1 MKQRK
6 FFQYENWIFSWS
18 LLCALCV
25 LCGESA
31 AADWYHWRGPQQTGV
46 SPEKDLPDSW
56 SADPNAANSNLVWK
70 APYGCRSTLLVM
82 NGRVYIINYAIEKK
96 KELILVKGKNEE
108 VLKDNPE
115 TIQERVM
122 CLDADTGKVL
132 WEHKFNVFHTDI
144 VTVRLGWTNLAGDPK
159 TGNIYA
165 HGTQGLFFCF
175 DKDGKVLWSRSLT
188 EEYGR
193 ISGYGGRVT
202 SPTVDE
208 DLVIVGM
215 LNSSWGDMA
224 KGGNRWLAMNKLTG
238 QVVWWSEPGGQP
250 KDTYYSVPVVATING
265 ERLLISGGASGNVVA
280 MKVRT
285 GEKVWSYTFGTGA
298 VNSSPVVDGN
308 YIYIGHGEESPD
320 TNVQGRV
327 ICLDASKIK
336 DGQPELVWKKDGL
349 KARYAS
355 PVLDR
360 AKGRLYYPDEIGK
373 LFCLDAKTGKQ
384 LWKYSYGRNSRGS
397 PLLADG
403 KIYVGEVNSR
413 FHILK
418 PGDKKCVALH
428 EHFFP
433 SPDGVS
439 DVEING
445 TPSAANGRVYFSTSE
460 EIFCIGKKDAT
471 VSKDRYES
479 PITSYPVDRSA
490 THVQILPADVVVHP
504 GDTVQFTLRL
514 FDDRGRPLG
523 AAVDIGS
530 AKWLLPAPPPPPG
543 AKTTPP
549 ALDGTIEAG
558 KLSVSAKKPSQQG
571 YVVAKLGELTAK
583 ARVRVAPKLPY
594 KQDFEKIP
602 DGAVPGGWVNTQ
614 GKFLVATVDGNKVLK
629 KVNDKASPLIARGNA
644 YIGLPTL
651 KDYTI
656 ACDVLGTKKG
666 DDLPD
671 MGIIANRYTLMLAGN
686 VQKLRIVSWDAL
698 PRIDQTI
705 SYPWQPKVW
714 YRLKLTVAIH
724 GDKALV
730 RGKVW
735 PRDEKEPDAWTVE
748 VTDSRP
754 NREGSPALYGYVSG
768 ILEGQ
773 PGNDIFYDNVVTTP
787 NKK

>member
-1 MKQRK
+1 MKIK
-6 FFQYENWIFSWS
+6 DLFFWLFCKRAVVSRPS
-18 LLCALCV
+18 VLCPLLLALCSLSLV
-25 LCGESA
+25 LPLA
-31 AADWYHWRGPQQTGV
+31 AADWYHWRGPFQTGV
-46 SPEKDLPDSW
+46 SPEKDLPDRW
-56 SADPNAANSNLVWK
+56 SPDPKAPDNNLIWK
-70 APYGCRSTLLVM
+70 AHYGCRSTPLVM
-82 NGRVYIINYAIEKK
+82 NGRVFIINYLGEK
-96 KELILVKGKNEE
+96 
-108 VLKDNPE
+108 E

-132 WEHKFNVFHTDI
+132 WEHRFNVFHTDI

-159 TGNIYA
+159 TGNVYA

-188 EEYGR
+188 EEFGR

-202 SPTVDE
+202 SPTIDE

-215 LNSSWGDMA
+215 LNSSWGDQG

-238 QVVWWSEPGGQP
+238 EAVWWSEPGGQP

-265 ERLLISGGASGNVVA
+265 QRLLISGDASGNVVA

-285 GEKVWSYTFGTGA
+285 GEKVWAYNFGTGA
-298 VNSSPVVDGN
+298 INSSPVVDGN
-308 YIYIGHGEESPD
+308 YVYIGHGEESPD
-320 TNVQGRV
+320 TNLQGRV
-327 ICLDASKIK
+327 ICLDASKIMN
-336 DGQPELVWKKDGL
+336 GQPELVWKKDGL

-355 PVLDR
+355 PALDR
-360 AKGRLYYPDEIGK
+360 ERGRLYYPDEIGK

-418 PGDKKCVALH
+418 PGDKKCQALH
-428 EHFFP
+428 EQFIV
-433 SPDGVS
+433 SPDGSS

-445 TPSAANGRVYFSTSE
+445 TPSIANGRLFFSTSD
-460 EIFCIGKKDAT
+460 EIFCIGKKSAA
-471 VSKDRYES
+471 VSPPPMPEEEPAKGQG
-479 PITSYPVDRSA
+479 PAAHLQLV
-490 THVQILPADVVVHP
+490 PADVVVHP
-504 GDTVQFTLRL
+504 GATVQFQLRF
-514 FDDRGRPLG
+514 FDDHGRPLAM
-523 AAVDIGS
+523 AADNSQV
-530 AKWLLPAPPPPPG
+530 KWLLPAPTPPPG

-549 ALDGTIEAG
+549 PLDGTIDAG
-558 KLSVSAKKPSQQG
+558 KLSVNAKKSSQQG

-614 GKFLVATVDGNKVLK
+614 GKFLVGTVEGNKVLK
-629 KVNDKASPLIARGNA
+629 KVNDKASPLLARGNA

-666 DDLPD
+666 ADLPD
-671 MGIIANRYTLMLAGN
+671 VGIVANRYTLILAGN

-698 PRIDQTI
+698 PRIDKTI
-705 SYPWQPKVW
+705 AYSWEPGVW
-714 YRLKLTVAIH
+714 YRLKLTVDVQ
-724 GDKALV
+724 GDKGLI

-735 PRDEKEPDAWTVE
+735 PRDQKEPEAWTLE

-754 NREGSPALYGYVSG
+754 NPEGSPALYGYVTG

-773 PGNDIFYDNVVTTP
+773 AGNDIFYDNVVIEP

>member
-1 MKQRK
+1 MKQP
-6 FFQYENWIFSWS
+6 QG
-18 LLCALCV
+18 LLRLSILQFMCLFCV
-25 LCGESA
+25 LCVFVVNSL
-31 AADWYHWRGPQQTGV
+31 AADWYHWRGPWQTGV
-46 SPEKDLPDSW
+46 SSEKDLPDRW
-56 SADPNAANSNLVWK
+56 STDPKDPSSNLIWK
-70 APYGCRSTLLVM
+70 APYGCRSTPLVM
-82 NGRVYIINYAIEKK
+82 NGRVYIINYLGEK
-96 KELILVKGKNEE
+96 
-108 VLKDNPE
+108 E

-122 CLDADTGKVL
+122 CLDADSGKAL

-165 HGTQGLFFCF
+165 QGTQGLFFCF

-215 LNSSWGDMA
+215 LNSSWGDQG

-238 QVVWWSEPGGQP
+238 EVAWWSEPGGQP

-265 ERLLISGGASGNVVA
+265 QRLLISGGASGNVVA

-285 GEKVWSYTFGTGA
+285 GEKVWSYSFGTGA

-308 YIYIGHGEESPD
+308 YVYIGHGEESTD

-327 ICLDASKIK
+327 ICLDASKVK

-349 KARYAS
+349 KSRYAS

-360 AKGRLYYPDEIGK
+360 EKGRLYYPDEIGK

-397 PLLADG
+397 PLMADG

-418 PGDKKCVALH
+418 PGDKKCQALH

-439 DVEING
+439 DVEVNG
-445 TPSAANGRVYFSTSE
+445 TPSAAHGRVFFSTSE
-460 EIFCIGKKDAT
+460 EIFCIGNKEAT
-471 VSKDRYES
+471 VANVPAPAEEAKGKG
-479 PITSYPVDRSA
+479 SA
-490 THVQILPADVVVHP
+490 AHLQLVPADVVVHP
-504 GDTVQFTLRL
+504 GDTVQFQLRL
-514 FDDRGRPLG
+514 FDDHGLPL
-523 AAVDIGS
+523 ATSVDNGS
-530 AKWLLPAPPPPPG
+530 VKWLLPAPPPPPG

-549 ALDGTIEAG
+549 PLDGTIEAG
-558 KLSVSAKKPSQQG
+558 KLIVDTKKPSQQG
-571 YVVAKLGELTAK
+571 YVVAKLGDLTAK

-629 KVNDKASPLIARGNA
+629 KVNDKASPLLARGNA

-656 ACDVLGTKKG
+656 ACDVMGTKKG

-671 MGIIANRYTLMLAGN
+671 MGIVANRYTLSLAGN

-714 YRLKLTVAIH
+714 YRLKLTVEVE
-724 GDKALV
+724 GDKAVV

-735 PRDEKEPDAWTVE
+735 PRDQKEPEAWTVE

-754 NREGSPALYGYVSG
+754 NREGSPALYGYVTG

-773 PGNDIFYDNVVTTP
+773 PGNDIFYDNLVITP